1 MTDKSFAELLDH
13 LFRTVHPKG
22 RGSYT
27 YEQVS
32 QGIRE
37 TSGLKISASAIQ
49 QLRTGVNKNPKRDTI
64 RALAGFFGVEPSY
77 FFDEGEAERQRAEI
91 QLLAAM
97 RDQDVRRIALRA
109 NGLSAASLDMLTSV
123 INQARRLEGMP
134 ESEESDLLDDE

>member
-77 FFDEGEAERQRAEI
+77 FFDEGKPSASAPRFSFSPRCATRTC
-91 QLLAAM
+91 AGSPCAPTGS
-97 RDQDVRRIALRA
+97 VRRAW
-109 NGLSAASLDMLTSV
+109 TC
-123 INQARRLEGMP
+123 
-134 ESEESDLLDDE
+134 